1 MKSSLSELQNND
13 FPSLWASNAGE
24 LSLVSG
30 NQKSTAAAT
39 ESAECCNCCSG
50 SCQIWCSPETTK
62 PKESSGRI

>member
-24 LSLVSG
+24 LSSVSG

-39 ESAECCNCCSG
+39 ESAELQLLFGKLPDLVLSRNNKT
-50 SCQIWCSPETTK
+50 ERK
-62 PKESSGRI
+62 